1 MTEEVLETLSFK
13 MITDG
18 YIDILHSE
26 YRSEKVK
33 GKVYAYAKILDSKGS
48 YFVSDDYDNPQE
60 AINDIK
66 KQIKEYCEET
76 HREVKF

>member
-26 YRSEKVK
+26 YR
-33 GKVYAYAKILDSKGS
+33 
-48 YFVSDDYDNPQE
+48 N
-60 AINDIK
+60 
-66 KQIKEYCEET
+66 KERIFRLYRRYMEYNSN
-76 HREVKF
+76 K